1 MSFIQ
6 RELDR
11 IASALRSP
19 QSADRYC
26 QLYAAQQAL
35 SWALD
40 PTGFATPSDTVAK
53 GITGIQEDL
62 AGYSVRLHQP
72 LS

>member
-1 MSFIQ
+1 MSFIA

-11 IASALRSP
+11 IASALRQSP
-19 QSADRYC
+19 PTEHYRE
-26 QLYAAQQAL
+26 LYAAQQAL

-40 PTGFATPSDTVAK
+40 PSNFRKPYETVTGTQEGLEGCSAPSH
-53 GITGIQEDL
+53 L
-62 AGYSVRLHQP
+62 P